1 MPAQVA
7 AAAAPVITPA
17 IATLISAGIGLFSS
31 SRSRRDA
38 RRRSAEALKRQ
49 QEQQARLDEEIEK
62 YRAIKFENP
71 YQNIENPFEDLTVN
85 QQAAQFQAQQTS
97 QQMAD
102 VMANLRSAA
111 GSSGISGLAQ
121 TLANQGA
128 LSTQRISAG
137 IGQQEAAN
145 QRLAAQG
152 AAQAQR
158 LELTGESNI
167 EQAKRDRQATLLG
180 MQMGEATGANAAFS
194 QAQANQMNAQIAQ
207 QQALISGIQGTV
219 STGFQ
224 AQEAGM
230 FDYSEGTPGYKIGQ
244 SVKQGSTYLADLIK
258 EMLKRGQTPGQ

>member
-1 MPAQVA
+1 MSWGAISVGVSA
-7 AAAAPVITPA
+7 AVGVMGMDAARKNRALA
-17 IATLISAGIGLFSS
+17 NEQY
-31 SRSRRDA
+31 RDA
-38 RRRSAEALKRQ
+38 KKERDRQ
-49 QEQQARLDEEIEK
+49 QELLDVEK
-62 YRAIKFENP
+62 ERYRSMQFRNP
-71 YQNIENPFEDLTVN
+71 YKDMENVYEDLTVN

-111 GSSGISGLAQ
+111 GASGISGLAQ

-158 LELTGESNI
+158 LELMGEANI

-180 MQMGEATGANAAFS
+180 MQMGEATGANAALA

-207 QQALISGIQGTV
+207 QQALISGIQGVV

-224 AQEAGM
+224 AQEADM

-244 SVKQGSTYLADLIK
+244 GVKQGSTYLADLIK
-258 EMLKRGQTPGQ
+258 QMFKRGSTPGQD